1 MATQWTAGTTSGQV
15 LTAATLNT
23 IGAAWES
30 WTPVWSASTTNP
42 VIGNGFIGGSY
53 CRINK
58 TVIADGY
65 VIAGSTTTFGTGNY
79 RISVPISPMI
89 SSNGL
94 IGYATLFDASAGYI
108 SYAGVASQNSTSLVE
123 FRLGAASNLFGPT
136 VPVTMANA
144 DQFRFQLIYQAA

>member
-30 WTPVWSASTTNP
+30 WTPSWTGTTTNP
-42 VIGNGFIGGSY
+42 AIGNGFIDGSY

-58 TVIADGY
+58 IVIAEGY
-65 VIAGSTTTFGTGNY
+65 VIAGSTTTYGSGSY
-79 RISVPISPMI
+79 RISIPFGTMI
-89 SSNGL
+89 STNAL
-94 IGYATLFDASAGYI
+94 VGYATLFDASAGYI
-108 SYAGVASQNSTSLVE
+108 SYAGVASQATTSLVE
-123 FRLGAASNLFGPT
+123 FRLGAATGLFSPT

-144 DQFRFQLIYQAA
+144 DQFRFQLIYQVA

>member
-30 WTPVWSASTTNP
+30 WTPNWTASTTNP
-42 VIGNGFIGGSY
+42 AIGNGFIGGSY

-58 TVIADGY
+58 TVIAEGY
-65 VIAGSTTTFGTGNY
+65 VIAGSTTTYGSGTY
-79 RISVPISPMI
+79 RISIPFGTMI

-94 IGYATLFDASAGYI
+94 IGYATIFDASAGYI
-108 SYAGVASQNSTSLVE
+108 SYAGVASQVSTSLVE
-123 FRLGAASNLFGPT
+123 FRLGAASNIFSPT

-144 DQFRFQLIYQAA
+144 DQLRFQLIYQVA

>member
-30 WTPVWSASTTNP
+30 WTPVWTASTTNP
-42 VIGNGFIGGSY
+42 VIGNGFIVGTY

-58 TVIADGY
+58 IVIAEGY
-65 VIAGSTTTFGTGNY
+65 VIAGSTTTFGTGTY

-89 SSNGL
+89 STNAL
-94 IGYATLFDASAGYI
+94 VGYATILDASAGYI
-108 SYAGVASQNSTSLVE
+108 SYSGVASQASTTLVE
-123 FRLGAASNLFGPT
+123 FRLGAASNLFAPT